1 MYTLSERIN
10 ANTALLYA
18 LLILNTE
25 PNTVSE
31 QSVDVKEEVGS
42 ALNASP
48 SKTDDREMVLTP
60 AADNTVCV
68 GGGFPTEA
76 ADSTFELKLK
86 SAMLV
91 FSLVL

>member
-1 MYTLSERIN
+1 
-10 ANTALLYA
+10 
-18 LLILNTE
+18 
-25 PNTVSE
+25 
-31 QSVDVKEEVGS
+31 
-42 ALNASP
+42 
-48 SKTDDREMVLTP
+48 VLTP

-91 FSLVL
+91 FSQSSLKN

>member
-1 MYTLSERIN
+1 VYVLSEVIN

-31 QSVDVKEEVGS
+31 QSLDVREEAGS
-42 ALNASP
+42 SLNANP
-48 SKTDDREMVLTP
+48 SKTDDKEMVFTP

-76 ADSTFELKLK
+76 ADSTFEVKL
-86 SAMLV
+86 
-91 FSLVL
+91 

>member
-1 MYTLSERIN
+1 MYVLLEVIN

-31 QSVDVKEEVGS
+31 QSVDVREEVGS

-68 GGGFPTEA
+68 GGGVPTEA
-76 ADSTFELKLK
+76 ADSTFEVKL
-86 SAMLV
+86 
-91 FSLVL
+91 